1 MAIQALHLHNKFS
14 ISLLCEF
21 AGISRSSY
29 YKWTTR
35 VPTIRQQENDEI
47 LKEISELHEKGQ
59 VNYGYRKMQQHMN
72 QKFNKQFNHKRIL
85 RLMKQVSFQL
95 ISSENQMKAAMK
107 RSKENIL
114 DDE

>member
-1 MAIQALHLHNKFS
+1 MAIQTLQLHNKFS
-14 ISLLCEF
+14 ISLLCEI

-47 LKEISELHEKGQ
+47 LKEISELHKKGH
-59 VNYGYRKMQQHMN
+59 VNYGYRKMQQHLN

-85 RLMKQVSFQL
+85 RLMKQVSL
-95 ISSENQMKAAMK
+95 HSISSENQMKAAMK

>member
-1 MAIQALHLHNKFS
+1 MAIQALHHNDNHS

-21 AGISRSSY
+21 AGIARSSY
-29 YKWTTR
+29 YKWTLRT
-35 VPTIRQQENDEI
+35 PTIRQQENEEI
-47 LKEISELHEKGQ
+47 VKELHNLNEVCAK
-59 VNYGYRKMQQHMN
+59 NYGYRKMQQHMN

-85 RLMKQVSFQL
+85 RLMKQVSL
-95 ISSENQMKAAMK
+95 HSVSSESQMKAALK